1 MSGYTSGSIPSVL
14 FIDNEAIRNFEHNG
28 IKCGNG
34 KYSDIDCFPLKSH
47 GDDTTESGYQVPPSI
62 IDTFSGTPYQD
73 YPEKIKQRYYPG
85 DGLTIADMDKIYSE
99 DPEEDETYRLDGKE
113 AVVFDWDGTL
123 TLFEG
128 IAAPNPNQGRF
139 DLDGIIML
147 YKQVGLLPPMFGSN
161 PDDKQ
166 TLAELFFYDAAADKI
181 GQDRIAFL
189 QGLLDTCKDRGIE
202 IFILTANGIPINGSK
217 FFQDIFKIVFDYDL
231 PLDHII
237 SQQSFRMHKLDI
249 ITDVIIPMIS
259 ETESDGS
266 DNDYTESTA
275 LVSDD
280 SDNDYTESTALVSDD
295 SDNDYTESTILVSDD
310 SDNEPPR
317 KRQRVE
323 PQQQVVSQLGGQRN
337 PKKNKPKKNK
347 SKKNKSKQTRKYKK
361 NKSKQTR
368 KYKKN
373 KTKQTR
379 KYRKNKTNK

>member
-1 MSGYTSGSIPSVL
+1 M
-14 FIDNEAIRNFEHNG
+14 
-28 IKCGNG
+28 
-34 KYSDIDCFPLKSH
+34 
-47 GDDTTESGYQVPPSI
+47 
-62 IDTFSGTPYQD
+62 
-73 YPEKIKQRYYPG
+73 
-85 DGLTIADMDKIYSE
+85 
-99 DPEEDETYRLDGKE
+99 
-113 AVVFDWDGTL
+113 
-123 TLFEG
+123 
-128 IAAPNPNQGRF
+128 
-139 DLDGIIML
+139 
-147 YKQVGLLPPMFGSN
+147 LLPTFGSH

-166 TLAELFFYDAAADKI
+166 TLAELFFYDAAADKN

-202 IFILTANGIPINGSK
+202 IFILTANGIPINGSR

-237 SQQSFRMHKLDI
+237 SQQSFRIHKLDI

-259 ETESDGS
+259 ETE
-266 DNDYTESTA
+266 
-275 LVSDD
+275 
-280 SDNDYTESTALVSDD
+280 SDD

-310 SDNEPPR
+310 SDNETPR

-323 PQQQVVSQLGGQRN
+323 PQQQVVSRRGGQRKPKN
-337 PKKNKPKKNK
+337 NKSKKNKPKKNK
-347 SKKNKSKQTRKYKK
+347 PKQTRKYKK

>member
-28 IKCGNG
+28 IKCGDG
-34 KYSDIDCFPLKSH
+34 KYSDIECFPLKSH

-147 YKQVGLLPPMFGSN
+147 YKQVGLLPPTFGSH

-189 QGLLDTCKDRGIE
+189 QGLLDACNDKGIK

-237 SQQSFRMHKLDI
+237 SQQSFRIHKLDI

-259 ETESDGS
+259 ETESD
-266 DNDYTESTA
+266 
-275 LVSDD
+275 
-280 SDNDYTESTALVSDD
+280 
-295 SDNDYTESTILVSDD
+295 D
-310 SDNEPPR
+310 SDNETPW

>member
-28 IKCGNG
+28 IKCGDG
-34 KYSDIDCFPLKSH
+34 KYSDIECFPLKSH

-73 YPEKIKQRYYPG
+73 YPNTIKQRYYPG
-85 DGLTIADMDKIYSE
+85 DGLTIADMDKIYSDE
-99 DPEEDETYRLDGKE
+99 PEEDETYRLDGKE

-147 YKQVGLLPPMFGSN
+147 YKQVGLLLPTFGSHS
-161 PDDKQ
+161 DDKQ
-166 TLAELFFYDAAADKI
+166 TLAELFFYDAAADKN

-237 SQQSFRMHKLDI
+237 SQQSFRIHKLDI

-266 DNDYTESTA
+266 DNDYTESTI
-275 LVSDD
+275 
-280 SDNDYTESTALVSDD
+280 LVSDD

-310 SDNEPPR
+310 SDNETPR

-323 PQQQVVSQLGGQRN
+323 PEKQVVSRRGGQRKPKN
-337 PKKNKPKKNK
+337 NKSKKNKPKKNK
-347 SKKNKSKQTRKYKK
+347 PKQTRKYKK

-379 KYRKNKTNK
+379 KYKKNKTKKMKQSTK

>member
-280 SDNDYTESTALVSDD
+280 SDNDYTEST
-295 SDNDYTESTILVSDD
+295 ILVSDD